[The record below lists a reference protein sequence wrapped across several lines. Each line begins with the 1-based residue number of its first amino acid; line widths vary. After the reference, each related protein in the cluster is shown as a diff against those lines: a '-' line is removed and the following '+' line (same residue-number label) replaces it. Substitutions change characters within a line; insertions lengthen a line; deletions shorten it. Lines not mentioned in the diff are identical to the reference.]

1 MSADNREQTQ
11 ENFNSSLQQ
20 NYLVLTRDYSSQSI
34 AELLMTHISKFN
46 SSLAFLIQV
55 LVYLSLL
62 LELSQKECCFLYYIK
77 YKIAITQAK
86 PQLEHHLD

>member
-46 SSLAFLIQV
+46 SSLVFLIQV
-55 LVYLSLL
+55 LVCLSLL
-62 LELSQKECCFLYYIK
+62 LELSKKRMLFSILN
-77 YKIAITQAK
+77 
-86 PQLEHHLD
+86 

>member
-1 MSADNREQTQ
+1 MSADNCEQTQ

-20 NYLVLTRDYSSQSI
+20 NYLVLTRDNSSQGI

-46 SSLAFLIQV
+46 SSLVFLIQV

-62 LELSQKECCFLYYIK
+62 LELSKKRMLFSILN
-77 YKIAITQAK
+77 
-86 PQLEHHLD
+86 

>member
-20 NYLVLTRDYSSQSI
+20 NYLVLARDYSSQSI
-34 AELLMTHISKFN
+34 AELLRTYRSKFN
-46 SSLAFLIQV
+46 SSLVFLIQV

-62 LELSQKECCFLYYIK
+62 LELSKKRMLFSILN
-77 YKIAITQAK
+77 
-86 PQLEHHLD
+86 

>member
-1 MSADNREQTQ
+1 MSADNHEQTQ

-55 LVYLSLL
+55 LMYLSLL
-62 LELSQKECCFLYYIK
+62 LELSQKECYFLY
-77 YKIAITQAK
+77 
-86 PQLEHHLD
+86 